1 MPRERTIPNADDI
14 LELAQLNAEVKKL
27 TRKAD
32 GIKAR
37 LRAYADRQ
45 GEDLML
51 QAEGDGARYLVE
63 VSTRYG
69 LDDDKVRQEFGPEDY
84 PDLYETKVNTGA
96 VRMFFQVEGLSSE
109 DYEKPQPNRYVT
121 IKETKL

>member
-14 LELAQLNAEVKKL
+14 LELAKLNAEVKKL

-32 GIKAR
+32 GIKAK
-37 LRAYADRQ
+37 LRAFADRQ
-45 GEDLML
+45 GEDLQL
-51 QAEGDGARYLVE
+51 QAEGDGTRYLVE

-69 LDDDKVRQEFGPEDY
+69 LDDDAVRREFSPAEY
-84 PDLYETKVNTGA
+84 PDLYEQKINVGA
-96 VRMFFQVEGLSSE
+96 VRMFFQVEGLSPE